1 MPVVRVTV
9 SLDKS
14 LAEELKRLANKE
26 GVSFSKLVA
35 KSLEEFLIER
45 KKKEAGRK
53 LLEVKLSEEESRL
66 AMEEL
71 SRMRREE
78 WRG

>member
-9 SLDKS
+9 SLDRD
-14 LAEELKRLANKE
+14 LVEELKRLSKKE
-26 GVSFSKLVA
+26 GVSLSKFVA
-35 KSLEEFLIER
+35 RSLEEFLIER

-53 LLEVKLSEEESRL
+53 LLEVRLSEEEGRL

>member
-9 SLDKS
+9 SLDRD
-14 LAEELKRLANKE
+14 LVEELKRLSKKE
-26 GVSFSKLVA
+26 GVSLSKFVA
-35 KSLEEFLIER
+35 RSLEEFLIER
-45 KKKEAGRK
+45 KKKKAGRK
-53 LLEVKLSEEESRL
+53 LLEVRLSEEEGRL

-71 SRMRREE
+71 SRMRRKE